1 MQKHLQLCF
10 TLQPAFPPSASMID
24 ISPGAGGGHCAEAL
38 PGMLGS
44 ADHREPGAG
53 GAVGAFQHAT
63 NQGQGGAGKQQMSVT
78 AREASFMGRIVT
90 VQLTQKCPLTFRLLP
105 GDLLCTYPLECNHP
119 QGRMAFTTC
128 LRSPARWL
136 DLSVDTA
143 TEHQPL
149 RLSAHRTAATSCS
162 SSASGCFTPFPS
174 RRTTAF

>member
-1 MQKHLQLCF
+1 
-10 TLQPAFPPSASMID
+10 
-24 ISPGAGGGHCAEAL
+24 
-38 PGMLGS
+38 
-44 ADHREPGAG
+44 
-53 GAVGAFQHAT
+53 
-63 NQGQGGAGKQQMSVT
+63 
-78 AREASFMGRIVT
+78 MGRVVT
-90 VQLTQKCPLTFRLLP
+90 VQFTQKCPLTFRLSP
-105 GDLLCTYPLECNHP
+105 GDLLCTAHIPWSATTPKEE
-119 QGRMAFTTC
+119 MVFITC